1 MTEQE
6 AISFLGGDE
15 DHVDEFVTQE
25 VFDLK
30 TNLLKGAIVPQV
42 VTKKAE
48 KLDRMADALA
58 ALGYED
64 ERSEAININLE
75 LSSTLAKDLVHF
87 YRDFEQKMSQ
97 LKLRLMQSFHP
108 RITSQILM
116 QLAELEANKFICLAN
131 LFANIS
137 NSEEIKLSEYIDSGV
152 ILSELKQLPESTDLL
167 QDADSFP
174 TLKKEIDKSAKYC
187 KFVEAKKNR

>member
-15 DHVDEFVTQE
+15 EQVDEFVTQE

-42 VTKKAE
+42 VFKKAE

-64 ERSEAININLE
+64 ERSDSIDIQLV
-75 LSSTLAKDLVHF
+75 LFTSLAEDLVHF

-108 RITSQILM
+108 RITAQILVQM
-116 QLAELEANKFICLAN
+116 AELEANKLICLADIFN
-131 LFANIS
+131 RSIS
-137 NSEEIKLSEYIDSGV
+137 SEDVKLSDYVDSGI
-152 ILSELKQLPESTDLL
+152 ILSELKQLPDSFDLL
-167 QDADSFP
+167 EDFDSFP
-174 TLKKEIDKSAKYC
+174 TFKKEVDKSIKYC